1 MQSSDGH
8 GADGRANFS
17 ESLPRRVTVY
27 STSHGDV
34 GARYKSIHA
43 ASEAP
48 IRPRLPLTHPYRY
61 VHALQAHPSTHPPI
75 HPFTP
80 TLSPTLP
87 HHQRQPHRFRP
98 TRRACFGPDRPS
110 HAVPGLCPPVA
121 LPALNTSL
129 NPPLALVDPL
139 PTLDPP
145 AGQLHLFNPLPSPRY
160 LPLLPQTSPWP
171 P

>member
-1 MQSSDGH
+1 MATSAPDTK
-8 GADGRANFS
+8 A
-17 ESLPRRVTVY
+17 
-27 STSHGDV
+27 ST
-34 GARYKSIHA
+34 
-43 ASEAP
+43 
-48 IRPRLPLTHPYRY
+48 LPLKRPSAPGSLSRTHTGTYMLYR
-61 VHALQAHPSTHPPI
+61 PIHPPI